1 MSVMLHGKHL
11 GQSFRNTIETDPS
24 FRTIAYCSMEIGISH
39 QIPTYSGGL
48 GVLAGDILKS
58 AADLGVPMV
67 GVTLLYRKG
76 YFNQKLSGEGWQKE
90 SSVDWQPEKLL
101 QLLPNEV
108 SLYVEGRRLR
118 IRTWVHDLIGH
129 GGFALPIYFLDT
141 DFDGNSP
148 EDRKLTWHL
157 YGGDQRYRLLQ
168 ELLLGVGGLRMLR
181 DLGYDN
187 LRTFHLNEGHAGFI
201 TLELLREMGYE
212 DFDKV
217 REQVVFTTHTP
228 VPAGH
233 DYFSYDLIEK
243 VMQSHHVSQLRRM
256 LGDGGVSMTDL
267 GLKFSRFV
275 NGVSKKHAEVSRNM
289 FETDTIDCV
298 TNGVHSTTWT
308 NPSMMKVF
316 DRHIPGWRNDPSRLT
331 QALSI
336 PDEEIWRAHQSA
348 KMKLLARVLEDT
360 GKELDQD
367 VLTIGFA
374 RRAATYKRGDL
385 IFSDVKKL
393 VDSCSGKVQFLF
405 AGKAHP
411 HDNGGKETIQKI
423 IRAAKELEGLVP
435 IVYLENYDM
444 ALAEL
449 LTSGVDLW
457 LNNPKRPR
465 EASGTSGMKCTHNG
479 VMNFSVLDGWWIE
492 GWIEGLTGWSIGPD
506 PSEAALVEYDEMQDA
521 RDLYNKLAHEIIPIY
536 YEDRETWIRM
546 MRYTIGLN
554 ASYFNT
560 HRVVKDYCEKAYN
573 VVFRGL

>member
-1 MSVMLHGKHL
+1 
-11 GQSFRNTIETDPS
+11 
-24 FRTIAYCSMEIGISH
+24 MEIGISH

-58 AADLGVPMV
+58 AADLGVPVV

-76 YFNQKLSGEGWQKE
+76 YFNQKLSEEGWQKE
-90 SSVDWQPEKLL
+90 SSVEWQPEKLL

-108 SLYVEGRRLR
+108 SLYVEGRQLR

-148 EDRKLTWHL
+148 EDRKLTWQL

-168 ELLLGVGGLRMLR
+168 ELILGVGGLRMLR

-201 TLELLREMGYE
+201 TLELLREMGY
-212 DFDKV
+212 DDYDKV

-233 DYFSYDLIEK
+233 DFFSYDLIEK
-243 VMQSHHVSQLRRM
+243 VMQPHHVSQLRRM
-256 LGDGGVSMTDL
+256 LGEGGVSMTDL
-267 GLKFSRFV
+267 GLKFSRYV

-289 FETDTIDCV
+289 FEAEDIACV

-316 DRHIPGWRNDPSRLT
+316 DHHIPGWRNDPSRLT
-331 QALSI
+331 QALAI
-336 PDEEIWRAHQSA
+336 PDEEIWRAHQAA

-360 GKELDQD
+360 GKQLDQD

-393 VDSCSGKVQFLF
+393 VDACSGRVQFLF

-411 HDNGGKETIQKI
+411 HDNGGKKMIQNVI
-423 IRAAKELEGLVP
+423 HAAKELEGIVT
-435 IVYLENYDM
+435 IVYLENYNM

-492 GWIEGLTGWSIGPD
+492 GWIEGLTGWSIGPE

-521 RDLYNKLAHEIIPIY
+521 RDLYSKLQHQIIPTY
-536 YEDRETWIRM
+536 YDDRETWIRM
-546 MRYTIGLN
+546 MRYTIALN

>member
-1 MSVMLHGKHL
+1 
-11 GQSFRNTIETDPS
+11 
-24 FRTIAYCSMEIGISH
+24 MEIGISH

-58 AADLGVPMV
+58 AADLGVPVV

-76 YFNQKLSGEGWQKE
+76 YFNQKLSEEGWQKE
-90 SSVDWQPEKLL
+90 SSVEWQPEKLL

-108 SLYVEGRRLR
+108 SLYVEGRQLR

-148 EDRKLTWHL
+148 EDRKLTWQL

-168 ELLLGVGGLRMLR
+168 ELILGVGGLRMLR

-201 TLELLREMGYE
+201 TLELLREMGY
-212 DFDKV
+212 DDYDKV

-233 DYFSYDLIEK
+233 DFFSYDLIEK
-243 VMQSHHVSQLRRM
+243 VMQPHHVSQLRRM
-256 LGDGGVSMTDL
+256 LGEGGVSMTDL
-267 GLKFSRFV
+267 GLKFSRYV

-289 FETDTIDCV
+289 FEAEDIACV

-316 DRHIPGWRNDPSRLT
+316 DHHSPGWRNDPSRLT
-331 QALSI
+331 QALAI
-336 PDEEIWRAHQSA
+336 PDEEIWRAHQAA

-360 GKELDQD
+360 GKQLDQD

-393 VDSCSGKVQFLF
+393 VDACSGRVQFLF

-411 HDNGGKETIQKI
+411 HDNGGKKMIQNVI
-423 IRAAKELEGLVP
+423 HAAKELEGIVT
-435 IVYLENYDM
+435 IVYLENYNM

-492 GWIEGLTGWSIGPD
+492 GWIEGLTGWSIGPE

-521 RDLYNKLAHEIIPIY
+521 RDLYSKLQHQIIPTY
-536 YEDRETWIRM
+536 YDDRETWIRM
-546 MRYTIGLN
+546 MRYTIALN